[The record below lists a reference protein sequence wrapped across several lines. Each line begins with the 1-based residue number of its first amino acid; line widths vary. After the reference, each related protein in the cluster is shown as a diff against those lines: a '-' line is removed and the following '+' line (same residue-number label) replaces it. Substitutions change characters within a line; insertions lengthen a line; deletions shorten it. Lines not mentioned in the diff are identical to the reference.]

1 MVLVIRNRTVKAD
14 SSMYVERNDA
24 FLRC

>member
-1 MVLVIRNRTVKAD
+1 VKAD
-14 SSMYVERNDA
+14 SSMYVERTYA